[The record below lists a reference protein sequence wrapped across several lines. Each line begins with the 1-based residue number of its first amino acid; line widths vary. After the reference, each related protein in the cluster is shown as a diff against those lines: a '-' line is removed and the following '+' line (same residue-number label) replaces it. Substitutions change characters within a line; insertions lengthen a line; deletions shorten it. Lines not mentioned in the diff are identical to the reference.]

1 MGRQRRRIPWGS
13 LVLGLLCLVVAIW
26 AVVAIP
32 GAAGSDRGSFVATPA
47 RVVMP
52 DTPAPAT
59 PTPVPQ
65 VTKTPTPQR

>member
-1 MGRQRRRIPWGS
+1 MGRRRRRVPWGS
-13 LVLGLLCLVVAIW
+13 LALGLLCLVVAIW

-32 GAAGSDRGSFVATPA
+32 GAASGERGSFVATPA

-59 PTPVPQ
+59 PTAVPRP
-65 VTKTPTPQR
+65 TPTPTPRR